1 MNSYQ
6 CPENKEEICALFGKA
21 GKCELCDGSMY
32 FEPKKIKPRPQ
43 MRTQKKS
50 SRMGAR
56 FEEENHQK
64 NVAMFNKISCFMT
77 PNSGAGD
84 KYKGDEWI
92 NGFCTVMQEL
102 KTNVKP
108 KISRGS
114 KTYTCKRD
122 ELEKVK
128 REGKEAN
135 VEFAYLKFRFLE
147 SDSETYSI
155 IRDDIMDGLTG
166 ESAAQKVSTKLEK
179 IKDKY
184 IEIYLEE
191 HKKKRLGIDDAKR
204 RGKIQE
210 SARGKTG
217 YGIYENSLYYL
228 YHFLEI

>member
-1 MNSYQ
+1 MKKLILLNSYQ

-64 NVAMFNKISCFMT
+64 NVAMFNKVSCFMT

-155 IRDDIMDGLTG
+155 ISDDIMDSVITTLITDREKVNKINNYIDYYEKREKYLKNKILML
-166 ESAAQKVSTKLEK
+166 ESRNQELER
-179 IKDKY
+179 I
-184 IEIYLEE
+184 LEE
-191 HKKKRLGIDDAKR
+191 LRPDSNKLLEER
-204 RGKIQE
+204 RG
-210 SARGKTG
+210 S
-217 YGIYENSLYYL
+217 
-228 YHFLEI
+228 

>member
-6 CPENKEEICALFGKA
+6 CPENKEEVCALFGKA

-32 FEPKKIKPRPQ
+32 FEPKKIKFRPQ

-64 NVAMFNKISCFMT
+64 NVAMFNKVSCFMT

-155 IRDDIMDGLTG
+155 ISDDIMDSVITTLITDREKVNKINKYIDYYEKREKYLKNKILML
-166 ESAAQKVSTKLEK
+166 ESRNQELEK
-179 IKDKY
+179 I
-184 IEIYLEE
+184 LEE
-191 HKKKRLGIDDAKR
+191 LRPNADELPKER
-204 RGKIQE
+204 RDG
-210 SARGKTG
+210 
-217 YGIYENSLYYL
+217 
-228 YHFLEI
+228 

>member
-50 SRMGAR
+50 NRMGSR
-56 FEEENHQK
+56 FEEENHKK
-64 NVAMFNKISCFMT
+64 NLAMLNKSSCFMT

-147 SDSETYSI
+147 SDSDTYSI
-155 IRDDIMDGLTG
+155 ISDEVMDSVITTLIADREKVNKINEYIDYYEKREKYLKNKLLML
-166 ESAAQKVSTKLEK
+166 ESRNQELER
-179 IKDKY
+179 I
-184 IEIYLEE
+184 LEE
-191 HKKKRLGIDDAKR
+191 LRPDTSKLLKER
-204 RGKIQE
+204 RG
-210 SARGKTG
+210 S
-217 YGIYENSLYYL
+217 
-228 YHFLEI
+228 

>member
-1 MNSYQ
+1 MNSFQ

-50 SRMGAR
+50 NRMGAR
-56 FEEENHQK
+56 FEEENHKK
-64 NVAMFNKISCFMT
+64 NVAMLNKSSCFMT

-135 VEFAYLKFRFLE
+135 IEFAYLKFRFLE
-147 SDSETYSI
+147 SDSDTYSI
-155 IRDDIMDGLTG
+155 ISDEVMDSVITTLIADREKVNRINDYIDYYEKREKYLKNKVLML
-166 ESAAQKVSTKLEK
+166 ESRNQELER
-179 IKDKY
+179 I
-184 IEIYLEE
+184 LEE
-191 HKKKRLGIDDAKR
+191 LRPDSNKLLEER
-204 RGKIQE
+204 RG
-210 SARGKTG
+210 S
-217 YGIYENSLYYL
+217 
-228 YHFLEI
+228 

>member
-21 GKCELCDGSMY
+21 GKCELCDGFMY

-50 SRMGAR
+50 NRMGAR

-64 NVAMFNKISCFMT
+64 NVAMFNKTSCFMT

-155 IRDDIMDGLTG
+155 ISDDIMDSVITTLISDREKVNKINEYINYYEKREKYLKNKILML
-166 ESAAQKVSTKLEK
+166 ESRNQELERILK
-179 IKDKY
+179 ELKPKADELLK
-184 IEIYLEE
+184 E
-191 HKKKRLGIDDAKR
+191 R
-204 RGKIQE
+204 RG
-210 SARGKTG
+210 S
-217 YGIYENSLYYL
+217 
-228 YHFLEI
+228 

>member
-1 MNSYQ
+1 MNSFQ

-32 FEPKKIKPRPQ
+32 FEPKKIKSRPQ

-50 SRMGAR
+50 NRMGAR
-56 FEEENHQK
+56 FEEENHKK
-64 NVAMFNKISCFMT
+64 NVAMLNKSSCFMT

-147 SDSETYSI
+147 SDSDTYSVI
-155 IRDDIMDGLTG
+155 SDEVMDSVITTLIADREKVNRINEYINYYEKREKYLKNKILML
-166 ESAAQKVSTKLEK
+166 ESRNQELER
-179 IKDKY
+179 I
-184 IEIYLEE
+184 LEE
-191 HKKKRLGIDDAKR
+191 LRPDASKLLKER
-204 RGKIQE
+204 RD
-210 SARGKTG
+210 S
-217 YGIYENSLYYL
+217 
-228 YHFLEI
+228 

>member
-6 CPENKEEICALFGKA
+6 CPENKEKICALFGKA

-50 SRMGAR
+50 NRMGAR

-64 NVAMFNKISCFMT
+64 NLAMLNKSSCFMT

-147 SDSETYSI
+147 SDSDTYSI
-155 IRDDIMDGLTG
+155 ISDEVMDSVITTLIADREKVNKINEYIDYYEKREKYLKNKLLML
-166 ESAAQKVSTKLEK
+166 ESRNQELER
-179 IKDKY
+179 I
-184 IEIYLEE
+184 LEE
-191 HKKKRLGIDDAKR
+191 LRPDTSKLLKER
-204 RGKIQE
+204 RG
-210 SARGKTG
+210 S
-217 YGIYENSLYYL
+217 
-228 YHFLEI
+228 

>member
-1 MNSYQ
+1 
-6 CPENKEEICALFGKA
+6 
-21 GKCELCDGSMY
+21 
-32 FEPKKIKPRPQ
+32 
-43 MRTQKKS
+43 
-50 SRMGAR
+50 
-56 FEEENHQK
+56 
-64 NVAMFNKISCFMT
+64 MT

-147 SDSETYSI
+147 SDSDTYSI
-155 IRDDIMDGLTG
+155 ISDEVMDSVITTLISDRKKVNKINEYTNYYEKREKYLKNKVLML
-166 ESAAQKVSTKLEK
+166 ESRNQELEK
-179 IKDKY
+179 I
-184 IEIYLEE
+184 LEE
-191 HKKKRLGIDDAKR
+191 LRPDSSKLLEE
-204 RGKIQE
+204 RG
-210 SARGKTG
+210 
-217 YGIYENSLYYL
+217 
-228 YHFLEI
+228 

>member
-6 CPENKEEICALFGKA
+6 CPENKEEVCALFGKA

-32 FEPKKIKPRPQ
+32 FEPKKIKLRPQ

-64 NVAMFNKISCFMT
+64 NVAMFNKVSCFMT

-155 IRDDIMDGLTG
+155 ISDDIMDSVITTLITDREKVNKINKYIDYYEKREKYLKNKILML
-166 ESAAQKVSTKLEK
+166 ESRNQELEK
-179 IKDKY
+179 I
-184 IEIYLEE
+184 LEE
-191 HKKKRLGIDDAKR
+191 LRPNADELPKER
-204 RGKIQE
+204 RDG
-210 SARGKTG
+210 
-217 YGIYENSLYYL
+217 
-228 YHFLEI
+228 

>member
-1 MNSYQ
+1 
-6 CPENKEEICALFGKA
+6 
-21 GKCELCDGSMY
+21 
-32 FEPKKIKPRPQ
+32 
-43 MRTQKKS
+43 
-50 SRMGAR
+50 
-56 FEEENHQK
+56 
-64 NVAMFNKISCFMT
+64 MT

-128 REGKEAN
+128 REGREAN

-155 IRDDIMDGLTG
+155 ISDDIMDSVITTLIADREKVNRINEYIDYYEKREKYLKNKMLML
-166 ESAAQKVSTKLEK
+166 ESRNQELER
-179 IKDKY
+179 I
-184 IEIYLEE
+184 LEE
-191 HKKKRLGIDDAKR
+191 LRPNADELLKER
-204 RGKIQE
+204 RG
-210 SARGKTG
+210 S
-217 YGIYENSLYYL
+217 
-228 YHFLEI
+228 

>member
-50 SRMGAR
+50 NRMGAR

-64 NVAMFNKISCFMT
+64 NLAMLNKSSCFMT

-102 KTNVKP
+102 KTNIKP

-147 SDSETYSI
+147 SDSDTYSI
-155 IRDDIMDGLTG
+155 ISDEVMDSVITTLIADREKVNKINEYIDYYEKREKYLKNKVLML
-166 ESAAQKVSTKLEK
+166 ESRNQELER
-179 IKDKY
+179 I
-184 IEIYLEE
+184 LEE
-191 HKKKRLGIDDAKR
+191 LKPDASKLLEER
-204 RGKIQE
+204 RG
-210 SARGKTG
+210 S
-217 YGIYENSLYYL
+217 
-228 YHFLEI
+228 

>member
-32 FEPKKIKPRPQ
+32 FEPKKIKSRPQ

-64 NVAMFNKISCFMT
+64 NLAMLGKTSCFMT

-84 KYKGDEWI
+84 KYKGDEWL

-147 SDSETYSI
+147 SDSDTYSI
-155 IRDDIMDGLTG
+155 INDEVMDSVITTLISDRKKVNKINEYIDYYEKREKYLKNKVLML
-166 ESAAQKVSTKLEK
+166 ESRNQELEK
-179 IKDKY
+179 I
-184 IEIYLEE
+184 LEE
-191 HKKKRLGIDDAKR
+191 LIPDSSKLLEE
-204 RGKIQE
+204 RG
-210 SARGKTG
+210 
-217 YGIYENSLYYL
+217 
-228 YHFLEI
+228 

>member
-1 MNSYQ
+1 MSNFQ

-50 SRMGAR
+50 NRMGSR

-64 NVAMFNKISCFMT
+64 NLAMLNKSSCFMT

-147 SDSETYSI
+147 SDSDTYSI
-155 IRDDIMDGLTG
+155 ISDDVMDSVIATLIADRGKVNKINEYINYYEKREKYLKNKLLML
-166 ESAAQKVSTKLEK
+166 ESRNQELER
-179 IKDKY
+179 I
-184 IEIYLEE
+184 LEE
-191 HKKKRLGIDDAKR
+191 LRPDASKLLEER
-204 RGKIQE
+204 RG
-210 SARGKTG
+210 S
-217 YGIYENSLYYL
+217 
-228 YHFLEI
+228 

>member
-1 MNSYQ
+1 MNSFQ

-32 FEPKKIKPRPQ
+32 FEPKKIKSRPQ

-50 SRMGAR
+50 NRMGAR

-155 IRDDIMDGLTG
+155 ISDDIMDSVITTLIADREKVNRINEYIDYYEKREKYLKNKMLML
-166 ESAAQKVSTKLEK
+166 ESRNQELER
-179 IKDKY
+179 I
-184 IEIYLEE
+184 LEE
-191 HKKKRLGIDDAKR
+191 LRPDSNKLLEER
-204 RGKIQE
+204 RG
-210 SARGKTG
+210 S
-217 YGIYENSLYYL
+217 
-228 YHFLEI
+228 

>member
-1 MNSYQ
+1 
-6 CPENKEEICALFGKA
+6 
-21 GKCELCDGSMY
+21 
-32 FEPKKIKPRPQ
+32 
-43 MRTQKKS
+43 
-50 SRMGAR
+50 
-56 FEEENHQK
+56 
-64 NVAMFNKISCFMT
+64 MT

-92 NGFCTVMQEL
+92 NSFCTVMQEL

-155 IRDDIMDGLTG
+155 ISDDIMDSVIATLIADREKVNKINEYIDYYEKREKYLKNKMLML
-166 ESAAQKVSTKLEK
+166 ESRNQELER
-179 IKDKY
+179 I
-184 IEIYLEE
+184 LEE
-191 HKKKRLGIDDAKR
+191 LRPNFDELLEER
-204 RGKIQE
+204 RG
-210 SARGKTG
+210 S
-217 YGIYENSLYYL
+217 
-228 YHFLEI
+228 

>member
-155 IRDDIMDGLTG
+155 ISDDIMDSVITTLISDREKVNKINEYIDYYEKREKYLKNKILML
-166 ESAAQKVSTKLEK
+166 ESRNQELER
-179 IKDKY
+179 I
-184 IEIYLEE
+184 LEE
-191 HKKKRLGIDDAKR
+191 LRPNANELLKER
-204 RGKIQE
+204 RG
-210 SARGKTG
+210 S
-217 YGIYENSLYYL
+217 
-228 YHFLEI
+228 

>member
-155 IRDDIMDGLTG
+155 ISDDIMDSVITTLISDREKVNKINEYIDYYEKREKYLKNKILML
-166 ESAAQKVSTKLEK
+166 ESRNQELER
-179 IKDKY
+179 I
-184 IEIYLEE
+184 LEE
-191 HKKKRLGIDDAKR
+191 LRPNADELLKER
-204 RGKIQE
+204 RG
-210 SARGKTG
+210 S
-217 YGIYENSLYYL
+217 
-228 YHFLEI
+228 

>member
-1 MNSYQ
+1 
-6 CPENKEEICALFGKA
+6 
-21 GKCELCDGSMY
+21 
-32 FEPKKIKPRPQ
+32 
-43 MRTQKKS
+43 
-50 SRMGAR
+50 MGAR

-64 NVAMFNKISCFMT
+64 NVTMFNKTSCFMT

-155 IRDDIMDGLTG
+155 ISDDIMDSVITTLIADREKVNKINDYIDYYEKREKYLKNKMLML
-166 ESAAQKVSTKLEK
+166 ESRNQELER
-179 IKDKY
+179 I
-184 IEIYLEE
+184 LEE
-191 HKKKRLGIDDAKR
+191 LRPDASKLLEER
-204 RGKIQE
+204 RG
-210 SARGKTG
+210 S
-217 YGIYENSLYYL
+217 
-228 YHFLEI
+228 